1 MDLEEQVERAYG
13 QYSSRESPI
22 GKNSFMT
29 SMKYQNDVWTDCLE
43 ELNAQLIN
51 CRPRFSIT
59 RYAKLLRAVLA
70 ASTDSS
76 RQEINGRFFHSSFKP
91 I

>member
-1 MDLEEQVERAYG
+1 MGILEQQVERAYG

-29 SMKYQNDVWTDCLE
+29 SMKYQNDVWTDFLE
-43 ELNAQLIN
+43 KLNAQLIN

-59 RYAKLLRAVLA
+59 RYAKLLQSWQLRRIVAGKKLVTVFL
-70 ASTDSS
+70 
-76 RQEINGRFFHSSFKP
+76 
-91 I
+91 